1 MFISI
6 DAEKTLDKI
15 QHPLMIKILN
25 KLVTERMYLNTKKAT
40 GDKHTSNTIMN

>member
-25 KLVTERMYLNTKKAT
+25 KLATERMYLNKKRPQVT
-40 GDKHTSNTIMN
+40 NTQVIP